1 MDEKIKKRISER
13 TGLENKFEI
22 EAYVNFVESADADDG
37 LIMFGDCRHEF
48 WKDIYQEIIVKT
60 YGEQIYKSIDFLD
73 KNKKLW
79 IEEMVNPFVDE
90 MATKSYNYY
99 LNVFIQKGLVGEP
112 KFFRKN
118 TDTKYPVL
126 KSYNFYNDPD
136 FYIPYRKKGSDEW
149 SGRVSKD
156 FLTEKIRKEWEQG
169 GEEFKF

>member
-22 EAYVNFVESADADDG
+22 EAYVNFVESANADDG

-60 YGEQIYKSIDFLD
+60 YGEQTYKSINSL
-73 KNKKLW
+73 NETKKLW

-90 MATKSYNYY
+90 MATKFYDYY
-99 LNVFIQKGLVGEP
+99 LNLFIKKGLVSEP
-112 KFFRKN
+112 KFCGKN
-118 TDTKYPVL
+118 ADTKHPVL

-136 FYIPYRKKGSDEW
+136 FYIPYRKKGSEEW

-156 FLTEKIRKEWEQG
+156 FLTEEIRKKWEQD